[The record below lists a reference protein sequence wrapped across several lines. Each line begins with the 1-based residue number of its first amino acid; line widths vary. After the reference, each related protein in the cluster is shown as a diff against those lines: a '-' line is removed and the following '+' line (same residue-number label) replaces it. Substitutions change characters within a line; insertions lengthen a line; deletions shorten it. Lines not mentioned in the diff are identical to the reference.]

1 MRQQFDAVVAQLT
14 GGGGSPSAGPTQ
26 EVADAI
32 ATAAPTLQVH
42 VYPTAVGK
50 PASERMKHDRKTLM
64 SPVKVTVVHGLCRPC

>member
-1 MRQQFDAVVAQLT
+1 MTDSHGRRAVQAVMRQQFDAVVAQLT

-42 VYPTAVGK
+42 VHPTAFRE
-50 PASERMKHDRKTLM
+50 PA
-64 SPVKVTVVHGLCRPC
+64 